1 MPALAHNPRMHRFAT
16 LYQQLDATTATG
28 EKVAAMRSY
37 FADPA
42 VAEADKAW
50 ALWLLLG
57 NRLKRLIAP
66 SLLRQW
72 AGEATGLSPALVE
85 ASYSQVGDLAETISL
100 LVDTARSGAEPMPL
114 DTPTATVSE
123 TIAGL
128 QALAGLPVA
137 EQRAAVLRQWA
148 ALPRE
153 ASYLFTKLLTGSLR
167 VGVSAGL
174 AARALAEH
182 AGLPPPLLQQRLA
195 GEWPPSAERYAA
207 LLDPLDAA
215 VADPSQPY
223 PFCLASPL
231 EAAAESL
238 GEAGEWLA
246 EWKWDGIRAQVIRRA
261 GQTWVWSRGEEL
273 LNGRFPEVEALAARW
288 PDGTVVDGEVL
299 ASRDGAVLP
308 FALLQK
314 RIGRKSVGKKL
325 LEDAPVSLLAY
336 DLLEWQGEDWRA
348 RPLVERRTQLE
359 ALAATTGLRVSER
372 LAGDWAALAALRE
385 EARGRGVEGLMLK
398 RLDSAYLTG
407 RKRGAWFKWKI
418 GALSFDGVLLYAQ
431 AGHGRRANLYTDYT
445 LGVWTEEPRTTDE
458 GPATRTLVPVAKA
471 YSGLT
476 DEELLKMDR
485 WIRSHTRETFG
496 PVRSVDAVQVFEI
509 AFEGIQKST
518 RHKAGVALRF
528 PRIARWRTDKKP
540 EDADTLESLRALL
553 NTPS

>member
-1 MPALAHNPRMHRFAT
+1 MRRFAT

-37 FADPA
+37 CADA
-42 VAEADKAW
+42 TVADADKAW

-72 AGEATGLSPALVE
+72 VGEATGLSPALVE

-100 LVDTARSGAEPMPL
+100 LIDTARSGAAQQPVT
-114 DTPTATVSE
+114 DRDATVSD
-123 TIAGL
+123 TVAGL
-128 QALAGLPVA
+128 QALTGLPA
-137 EQRAAVLRQWA
+137 SEQRAAVLRQWA
-148 ALPRE
+148 ELPRE
-153 ASYLFTKLLTGSLR
+153 ACYLFTKLLTGSLR

-195 GEWPPSAERYAA
+195 GEWPPSAERSAA

-231 EAAAESL
+231 EAPPESL
-238 GEAGEWLA
+238 GAAEEWLA
-246 EWKWDGIRAQVIRRA
+246 EWKWDGIRAQVIRRGGA
-261 GQTWVWSRGEEL
+261 TWVWSRGEEL

-299 ASRDGAVLP
+299 AARDGAVLP

-336 DLLEWQGEDWRA
+336 DLLEWQGEDWRV
-348 RPLVERRTQLE
+348 RPLTERRVQLE
-359 ALAATTGLRVSER
+359 ALATTTGLRVSER
-372 LAGDWAALAALRE
+372 LVGDWTALAAMRE

-407 RKRGAWFKWKI
+407 RKRGAGFKWKI

-445 LGVWTEEPRTTDE
+445 LGVWAEEPGADD
-458 GPATRTLVPVAKA
+458 GPVTRTLVPVAKA

>member
-1 MPALAHNPRMHRFAT
+1 MRRFAT

-28 EKVAAMRSY
+28 EKVAAMRAY
-37 FADPA
+37 FADA
-42 VAEADKAW
+42 TVADADKAW

-72 AGEATGLSPALVE
+72 VGEATGLSPALVE

-100 LVDTARSGAEPMPL
+100 LIDTARSGAAQQPVT
-114 DTPTATVSE
+114 DRDATVSD
-123 TIAGL
+123 TVAGL
-128 QALAGLPVA
+128 QALTGLPA
-137 EQRAAVLRQWA
+137 SEQRAAVLRQWA
-148 ALPRE
+148 ELPRE
-153 ASYLFTKLLTGSLR
+153 ACYLFTKLLTGSLR

-231 EAAAESL
+231 EAPPESL
-238 GEAGEWLA
+238 GAAEEWLA
-246 EWKWDGIRAQVIRRA
+246 EWKWDGIRAQVIRRGGA
-261 GQTWVWSRGEEL
+261 TWVWSRGEEL

-299 ASRDGAVLP
+299 AARDGAVLP

-336 DLLEWQGEDWRA
+336 DLLEWQGEDWRV
-348 RPLVERRTQLE
+348 RPLTERRVQLE
-359 ALAATTGLRVSER
+359 ALATTTGLRVSER
-372 LAGDWAALAALRE
+372 LVGDWTALAAMRE

-445 LGVWTEEPRTTDE
+445 LGVWAEEPGADD
-458 GPATRTLVPVAKA
+458 GPVTRTLVPVAKA

>member
-1 MPALAHNPRMHRFAT
+1 MRRFAT

-28 EKVAAMRSY
+28 EKVAAMRAY
-37 FADPA
+37 FADA
-42 VAEADKAW
+42 TVADADKAW

-72 AGEATGLSPALVE
+72 VGEATGLSPALVE

-100 LVDTARSGAEPMPL
+100 LIDTARSGAAQQPVT
-114 DTPTATVSE
+114 DRDATVSD
-123 TIAGL
+123 TVAGL
-128 QALAGLPVA
+128 QALTGLPA
-137 EQRAAVLRQWA
+137 SEQRAAVLRQWA
-148 ALPRE
+148 ELPRE
-153 ASYLFTKLLTGSLR
+153 ACYLFTKLLTGSLR

-231 EAAAESL
+231 EAPPESL
-238 GEAGEWLA
+238 GAAEEWLA
-246 EWKWDGIRAQVIRRA
+246 EWKWDGIRAQVIRRGGA
-261 GQTWVWSRGEEL
+261 TWVWSRGEEL

-299 ASRDGAVLP
+299 AARDGAVLP

-336 DLLEWQGEDWRA
+336 DLLEWLGEDWRV
-348 RPLVERRTQLE
+348 RPLTERRVQLE
-359 ALAATTGLRVSER
+359 ALATTTGLRVSER
-372 LAGDWAALAALRE
+372 LVGDWTALAAMRE

-445 LGVWTEEPRTTDE
+445 LGVWAEEPGADD
-458 GPATRTLVPVAKA
+458 GPVTRTLVPVAKA